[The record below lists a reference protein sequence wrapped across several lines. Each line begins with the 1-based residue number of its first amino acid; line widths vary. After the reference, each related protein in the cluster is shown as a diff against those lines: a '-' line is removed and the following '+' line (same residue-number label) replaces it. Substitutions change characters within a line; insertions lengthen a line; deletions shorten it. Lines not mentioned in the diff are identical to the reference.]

1 MYRTTNL
8 LAGLI
13 LALASV
19 AVAQEA
25 QLPNPQTPEDAMGTR
40 QLIAWSSLQKPQP
53 APQPLPPPDTPIP
66 QPGDDQQAKPPS
78 DPHRDQAPAAQSSEH
93 SPEAQSF
100 TGKIVKDSGRGKY
113 VLQVAS
119 NTSYELEGEGDLNQ
133 YENQTVKV
141 VGNLDKASNTIH
153 VVKIELL
160 S

>member
-8 LAGLI
+8 LAGLV
-13 LALASV
+13 LALASF
-19 AVAQEA
+19 AVAQDEPA
-25 QLPNPQTPEDAMGTR
+25 TLQTPEDAMQPR

-66 QPGDDQQAKPPS
+66 QPGDDQQAKPPADS
-78 DPHRDQAPAAQSSEH
+78 HTGQSPAADSGDH
-93 SPEAQSF
+93 SPAAQSF
-100 TGKIVKDSGRGKY
+100 TGKIVKDSGKY
-113 VLQVAS
+113 VLKVAS

-141 VGNLDKASNTIH
+141 VGNLDKATNTIH